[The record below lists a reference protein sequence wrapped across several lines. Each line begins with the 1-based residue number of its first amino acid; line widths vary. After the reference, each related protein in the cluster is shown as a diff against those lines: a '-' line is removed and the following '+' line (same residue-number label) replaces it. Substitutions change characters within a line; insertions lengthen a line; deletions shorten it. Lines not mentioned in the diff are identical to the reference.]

1 MANPNLLDP
10 FVRKN
15 IIEGIKSNENV
26 QRKAKSL
33 KDYEIYNDNAY
44 PYVQEELAAQ
54 LSTQTANSMPI
65 VSDLNI
71 AKAVVNKE
79 ANIYTDKPERDYENI
94 TESDEEVLENV
105 YADCGFD
112 TAMSK
117 ANRYFK
123 LRNQTFV
130 QVVPKYGKLK
140 LRVLHGHNI
149 DVIPDSDDPETAFA
163 YIVSSFD
170 KTAYLKAQQD
180 NVNQT
185 TADADDYKAKSE
197 KYQVWTKK
205 IVFTMDGNGDL
216 TSEDIENPIKELPF
230 VDIAKD
236 KDFEFFV
243 RIGQALTDFTIDFNV
258 AWSDLLYIA
267 RLQGYSIGVLS
278 GDPNLKP
285 ESITIGPNRMLYL
298 PTNPSNI
305 DSKLD
310 FKFVSPTPNIAD
322 TLKSIDSLIATF
334 LTTRGLDSKVIQS
347 SSGNSVSYSS
357 GLERL
362 LAMIDQFKASKD
374 DFDTFA
380 VAEKNVHNIVVKY
393 LALLSGTNFLDP
405 KYNVSAA
412 IVNSE
417 VNIKFASPEMVQTM
431 AEKLDNAKSEIDH
444 AIADAVSVLSV
455 RKGVSA
461 DQANEIIA
469 EINSRKIQNMTD
481 ILTEQDA
488 TTDTE
493 A

>member
-94 TESDEEVLENV
+94 TESDEEVLEKV

-205 IVFTMDGNGDL
+205 NCFYNGWKRR
-216 TSEDIENPIKELPF
+216 SHI
-230 VDIAKD
+230 
-236 KDFEFFV
+236 
-243 RIGQALTDFTIDFNV
+243 
-258 AWSDLLYIA
+258 
-267 RLQGYSIGVLS
+267 
-278 GDPNLKP
+278 
-285 ESITIGPNRMLYL
+285 
-298 PTNPSNI
+298 
-305 DSKLD
+305 
-310 FKFVSPTPNIAD
+310 
-322 TLKSIDSLIATF
+322 
-334 LTTRGLDSKVIQS
+334 RG
-347 SSGNSVSYSS
+347 
-357 GLERL
+357 
-362 LAMIDQFKASKD
+362 
-374 DFDTFA
+374 
-380 VAEKNVHNIVVKY
+380 H
-393 LALLSGTNFLDP
+393 
-405 KYNVSAA
+405 
-412 IVNSE
+412 
-417 VNIKFASPEMVQTM
+417 
-431 AEKLDNAKSEIDH
+431 
-444 AIADAVSVLSV
+444 
-455 RKGVSA
+455 
-461 DQANEIIA
+461 
-469 EINSRKIQNMTD
+469 
-481 ILTEQDA
+481 
-488 TTDTE
+488 
-493 A
+493 